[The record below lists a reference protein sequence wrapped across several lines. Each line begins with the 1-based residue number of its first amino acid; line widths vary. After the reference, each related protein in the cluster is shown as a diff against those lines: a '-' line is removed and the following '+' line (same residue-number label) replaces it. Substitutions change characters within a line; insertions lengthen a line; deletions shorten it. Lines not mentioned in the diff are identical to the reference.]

1 MSAYAQDAAAEP
13 FARSRE
19 MFASVVSELESAGTG
34 RCTHGELEDLLTT
47 RSRDLMR
54 TMMQDH
60 LDLRVVREQRQEE
73 VTGADGVARTRVE
86 QGHQRE
92 LAGVFGPVT
101 VTRMAYR
108 APGAANLYPA
118 DGVLN
123 LPEEKHSHGL
133 RRLAAIESSRGS
145 FQQATAAVERA
156 TGVRVGKRQL
166 EQLAQAAAVDV
177 DSFYARTRPGSRPAT
192 DLLVLTADAKGIVML
207 PEALRETTRKTAAGS
222 RHKLAT
228 RLSPGEK
235 TGRKRMAELGCVYDA
250 TPVPRTPADIITRPG
265 SRRDRKARHGPVAE
279 GKWLTASVTDDIPA
293 VIGQVFDEAARRD
306 PGQQRTWVV
315 LVDGNRTQI
324 EAITAEAAR
333 RRFTVHIVVDFVHV
347 LEYLWKAAWSFFY
360 SGDPEAERWVAEQAV
375 KVLDGKAGDVVAGIR
390 RRATRCGYS
399 AAERKSA
406 DEAADYLTSKKPYL
420 RYDRALQA
428 GWPIATGII
437 EGACRH
443 IVKDRLDVTG
453 ARWGLSGAEA
463 VLTLRALLANGDFEP
478 YWKFHLE
485 QEHQRV
491 HLSRY
496 QQDYTLTA

>member
-1 MSAYAQDAAAEP
+1 
-13 FARSRE
+13 
-19 MFASVVSELESAGTG
+19 MFASVVGELESTETV
-34 RCTHGELEDLLTT
+34 RCTHGELEDLLTR
-47 RSRDLMR
+47 RSRELVR
-54 TMMQDH
+54 TLMQDH
-60 LDLRVVREQRQEE
+60 LDLRAAGEQRQEE

-86 QGHQRE
+86 KGHQRA
-92 LAGVFGPVT
+92 LGTVFGEVT

-108 APGAANLYPA
+108 APAAANLYPA

-133 RRLAAIESSRGS
+133 RRLAAIESARGS
-145 FQQATAAVERA
+145 FTQAAAAVERA

-166 EQLAQAAAVDV
+166 QQLAQAAAVDV
-177 DSFYARTRPGSRPAT
+177 DSFYAQQRPGPRPED
-192 DLLVLTADAKGIVML
+192 DLLVLTADAKGIDML
-207 PEALRETTRKTAAGS
+207 PKALRETTRKTAAGS

-250 TPVPRTPADIITRPG
+250 VPVPRTPTDIICRPG
-265 SRRDRKARHGPVAE
+265 RPSDPKRRRGPAAE

-293 VIGQVFDEAARRD
+293 VVGQVFDEATRRD
-306 PGQQRTWVV
+306 PHQQRTWVA

-324 EAITAEAAR
+324 EAIQDEANHR
-333 RRFTVHIVVDFVHV
+333 RVTVGIVIDFIHV

-360 SGDPEAERWVAEQAV
+360 TADPEAERWVADQAT
-375 KVLDGKAGDVVAGIR
+375 KLLEGKAGDVAAGIR

-399 AAERKSA
+399 PAERKGA

-420 RYDRALQA
+420 RYDLALQA

-453 ARWGLSGAEA
+453 ARWGLPGAEA
-463 VLTLRALLANGDFEP
+463 ILTLRALQANGDFDT
-478 YWKFHLE
+478 YWKFHLQ

-491 HLSRY
+491 HLNRY
-496 QQDYTLTA
+496 RQDYTLAT